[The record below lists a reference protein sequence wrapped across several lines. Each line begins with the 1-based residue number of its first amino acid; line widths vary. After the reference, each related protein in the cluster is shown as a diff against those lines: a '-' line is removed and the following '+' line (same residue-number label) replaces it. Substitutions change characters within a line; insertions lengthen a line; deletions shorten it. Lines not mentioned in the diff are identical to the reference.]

1 MQRTAVVFRA
11 SSRGLHNLNDG
22 YARLHTVTRDPKH
35 GVTSVRPGHEAVPDA
50 YSTLVPDAPRSCAVP
65 QEGLKGTY
73 SPEAEAGA
81 TA

>member
-1 MQRTAVVFRA
+1 MKITLAAQACSTWQ
-11 SSRGLHNLNDG
+11 G
-22 YARLHTVTRDPKH
+22 TTQH

-50 YSTLVPDAPRSCAVP
+50 YSTLVPDAPRSCAVA

>member
-1 MQRTAVVFRA
+1 M
-11 SSRGLHNLNDG
+11 
-22 YARLHTVTRDPKH
+22 TVTRGYTRLRGYAGPTQH
-35 GVTSVRPGHEAVPDA
+35 GVTSEVRPGHEAVPDA

-73 SPEAEAGA
+73 SSEAEAGA

>member
-1 MQRTAVVFRA
+1 M
-11 SSRGLHNLNDG
+11 
-22 YARLHTVTRDPKH
+22 TVTRGYTRLRGYAGPTQH